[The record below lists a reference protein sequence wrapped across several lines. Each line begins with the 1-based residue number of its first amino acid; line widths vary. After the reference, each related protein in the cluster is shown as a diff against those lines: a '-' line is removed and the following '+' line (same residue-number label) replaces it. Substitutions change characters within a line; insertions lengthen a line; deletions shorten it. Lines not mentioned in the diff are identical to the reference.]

1 MHMSVN
7 KNCLSFINTYEYFG
21 SYSSCKKSVPSGT
34 VRKDKQP
41 MFIIPNRPGTGE
53 VLTVKKISLALDR
66 QTIVIFSS
74 TMASPKSPAARPI
87 DQPVAKQR
95 RCSVFGQSGHNRRKC
110 PAVHTAA
117 GPPVPAALVG
127 GQNGVTKVGFPL
139 FSS

>member
-1 MHMSVN
+1 
-7 KNCLSFINTYEYFG
+7 
-21 SYSSCKKSVPSGT
+21 
-34 VRKDKQP
+34 
-41 MFIIPNRPGTGE
+41 MFIFPNRHGTGE
-53 VLTVKKISLALDR
+53 VLKNISLALDR

-74 TMASPKSPAARPI
+74 TMASSKSPAAPI